1 MLKTYAAYISIIRS
15 IMDIL
20 NFSASW
26 LVVYWLRFYA
36 PFVSS
41 PTSIPKFS
49 NHVKYLIPVV
59 GLCYLAAIL
68 AGLYRVRRM
77 VSSGRDLI
85 DIVKASSIA
94 TLMVMAFFYYIQ
106 SASPY
111 SRILIAS
118 FGLLLCLSTMLTHLL
133 LRITLRFIRSK
144 GYNIRHYAII
154 GTGVK
159 AQRLFDDLC
168 RMSWTGMK
176 CIWFVDDDEKLIG
189 TKIKGISVVG
199 PVEKLP
205 NLLSQREVDEV
216 YLTKGGDD
224 AQRAYSVLERLQLSG
239 VKVRIVPDWGNLL
252 SISKPEVLA
261 IGSQVLFSASDSPL
275 SGYNI
280 LIKQLFDIV
289 ASLIL
294 ITLLALPMLIIAIA
308 VKLTSKGPI
317 LYKQKRVGLD
327 GREFN
332 IFKFRSMVDSAN
344 KPGWTISNDPR
355 RTKIGA
361 FIRTT
366 SIDELPQ
373 LFNVL
378 KGDMSLVGP
387 RPEQSC
393 FVEDFSG
400 EFRRYM
406 LRHHVKAGMTGWAQ
420 IHGLRGDTS
429 LRKRLAYDLYYVKN
443 WSFALDIF
451 ILLRTPFVVLKG
463 ENAY

>member
-1 MLKTYAAYISIIRS
+1 
-15 IMDIL
+15 MDIL
-20 NFSASW
+20 SFSASW
-26 LVVYWLRFYA
+26 LAVYWLRFYA

-41 PTSIPKFS
+41 PTAIPKFS
-49 NHVKYLIPVV
+49 NHIKYLIPVV
-59 GLCYLAAIL
+59 ALCYLSAIL

-77 VSSGRDLI
+77 VSGRRDLV
-85 DIVKASSIA
+85 DIVRASSIA
-94 TLMVMAFFYYIQ
+94 TLMIMAFFYYIQ
-106 SASPY
+106 SSSPY

-118 FGLLLCLSTMLTHLL
+118 FGLLLCLSTMFTHLL
-133 LRITLRFIRSK
+133 LRMVLRFIRSR
-144 GYNIRHYAII
+144 GYNIRYCVII

-159 AQRLFDDLC
+159 AQKLIDDLR

-176 CIWFVDDDEKLIG
+176 CIWFVDDDDRIIG
-189 TKIKGISVVG
+189 TTIKGIPVVG

-205 NLLSQREVDEV
+205 NLLSKREVDEV
-216 YLTKGGDD
+216 YLAKSGDD
-224 AQRAYSVLERLQLSG
+224 AQRAYPVLERLQLLG
-239 VKVRIVPDWGNLL
+239 VKVRIIPDWGNLL
-252 SISKPEVLA
+252 SISKPEVIA

-280 LIKQLFDIV
+280 LLKQLFDIIV
-289 ASLIL
+289 SLIL
-294 ITLLALPMLIIAIA
+294 IILLALPMLIIAIA

-327 GREFN
+327 GKVFD
-332 IFKFRSMVDSAN
+332 IFKFRSMTDSLSKSN
-344 KPGWTISNDPR
+344 WTVPNDPR

-361 FIRTT
+361 FIRKT

-429 LRKRLAYDLYYVKN
+429 LRKRLAYDLYYVRN
-443 WSFALDIF
+443 WSFALDLL
-451 ILLRTPFVVLKG
+451 ILLRTPFVVFKG